1 MKPIHARSS
10 TILNAKKSLSAFMP
24 RKSVPWDP
32 IRQEG
37 NLTRSDSVNMLIK
50 QIKKAEVRK
59 EGVASSARRP
69 LEYMEFLSLLSTI
82 RESNEKTETMRMVCS
97 VFTLQ
102 WHLITRI
109 DDMMKLRFDN
119 LAPNIQHSGT
129 LQCQMRWSKN
139 ISEERDAPEQIL
151 LGSMDPSICPLLNFA
166 VYHEVNAHAPQSA
179 FCFGNPDVGDR
190 VVRRVLKSAF
200 ASKRFKSDRTGLL
213 GTHSLRK
220 GATTYAMRSGVS
232 KDYVDRRGRW
242 RSRKSTVDIYIHNTQ
257 PYPDAVVASTL
268 AGPLGPCFYALKD
281 GMRCVSTSL
290 LVDCIAPTIKQ
301 VIGESVSRTLALPLL
316 WASLSPEGSIVQNVI
331 PSSLKTRVIEAYRGA
346 GGDPDVNP
354 VERIGFHV
362 AGDGAQLQL
371 IEMREVDDATMN
383 SAGSGHGSISAD
395 GQRKEFAALH
405 AHLFGLYRKVDEVMH
420 ELLRLRND
428 FQHMDHRNQANLR
441 RIALQPV
448 VRTVASIPTATPSAS
463 RAPDSHHT
471 AARLCKRPRDLFE
484 LWHEYEFGCG
494 GSKPAKEFTSKERG
508 AEKSKFCRRKAFW
521 DVVGKLVRAGYT
533 SDVAIDKVYAAYG
546 RRNSITKI
554 LESMSKST
562 HPSLCV

>member
-1 MKPIHARSS
+1 MPPQRYQSILVQFMSFRDGRAYDMKTTFTTQELVQITPNDICRWLNMCAYGAEEPTDKMKPIHARSS
-10 TILNAKKSLSAFMP
+10 TIMNAKKSLSAFMP

-37 NLTRSDSVNMLIK
+37 NPTRSDSVNMLIK

-69 LEYMEFLSLLSTI
+69 LEYMEFLSLLSTT

-151 LGSMDPSICPLLNFA
+151 LGRMDPSICPLLNFA
-166 VYHEVNAHAPQSA
+166 VYLEVNAHAPQSA

-200 ASKRFKSDRTGLL
+200 ASKRFKSERTGLL
-213 GTHSLRK
+213 GRHSLRK
-220 GATTYAMRSGVS
+220 GATTYAMRSG
-232 KDYVDRRGRW
+232 
-242 RSRKSTVDIYIHNTQ
+242 
-257 PYPDAVVASTL
+257 PYPDTVVASTL
-268 AGPLGPCFYALKD
+268 AGPLGPCLYALKD

-301 VIGESVSRTLALPLL
+301 VLGESVSRTLALPLL
-316 WASLSPEGSIVQNVI
+316 WVSLSPE
-331 PSSLKTRVIEAYRGA
+331 TYRGA
-346 GGDPDVNP
+346 GGDPDVNL

-383 SAGSGHGSISAD
+383 SVGSGHGSISAD

-420 ELLRLRND
+420 ELLRLRNG

-508 AEKSKFCRRKAFW
+508 AENPSSV
-521 DVVGKLVRAGYT
+521 DVKHSGMSLVNLFVWAT
-533 SDVAIDKVYAAYG
+533 PV
-546 RRNSITKI
+546 
-554 LESMSKST
+554 M
-562 HPSLCV
+562 